1 MIPLLLRFKSYLI
14 ILAVLS
20 ALFGWGMWE
29 RSGKLSIKAEYDTFI
44 IKAQIL
50 AAERLAEN
58 QRKEAEYRERL
69 KTAEFA
75 RDRLMRELRQRRE
88 NSSLSGM
95 SLTPESATNRV
106 CFNRTK
112 LESAFRILVTDLQGI
127 AEQGDIALID
137 LQTVLAGWPAGANK

>member
-1 MIPLLLRFKSYLI
+1 MIPKLYLAGGLAIILLLLTT
-14 ILAVLS
+14 
-20 ALFGWGMWE
+20 WGFYE
-29 RSGKLSIKAEYDTFI
+29 RSGKLSIKADYDGFI
-44 IKAQIL
+44 AKAQIL

-75 RDRLMRELRQRRE
+75 RDAAMRKLRERRAS
-88 NSSLSGM
+88 SSLSGM
-95 SLTPESATNRV
+95 PLTPETATNRV
-106 CFNRTK
+106 CFDRPQ

-137 LQTVLAGWPAGANK
+137 LQTVLSGWPQ